1 MSAALAGL
9 SVKRAGLVPQDI
21 EIDVLLIDPFIA
33 VDAVLFGIIPH
44 GVIPPVEERMDFRLI
59 NRIPKITARV
69 LLHHPARHVIDFAVP
84 LERKEHEK
92 QARLM
97 IIEFVDPS
105 VQVRLDR
112 KHIFCPPARRRNQE
126 KENQEDDDAD
136 GLPDVHAGHTISVEA
151 TTKRIVSRVN
161 DGFNHLTACCS
172 PKDLSIIPLYD
183 NRMKRASLHTLGCR
197 LNQAETAVLES
208 RLRRDGYR
216 VVEFGEPTD
225 LLVVNT
231 CSVTEEAERTCRYV
245 VRKTLRHSPDAFVA
259 VTGCYA
265 QTGVHELRSI
275 PGIDLIV
282 GNQFKWDL
290 PSFLPSPEALKKQAR
305 ADVLHTRTIDRE
317 DFVLPAFGEP
327 DSTRPLLK
335 IQDGCNVMCSFCLIP
350 FARGHERSRL
360 VEDVIREATLLVKGG
375 YREVVLTGVNIG
387 HYRQGSVDL
396 VGLIERLETI
406 ARLERIRISSIE
418 PTTITDALLNRMATS
433 SKLCPYLHVPLQS
446 GDDEILDAMNRPY
459 NVKEFIDLIERAVS
473 LVPGLGLGTDLM
485 VGFPGESEAAF
496 ANTLR
501 IAEILPLSYFHIFT
515 YSPRPGTAAT
525 KLPHPVSVRVARER
539 AQRMAELARRK
550 RLIFAEQYIGTITP
564 VLFES
569 GKIDGFRVG
578 TTANFLKVAVASDV
592 DLTNRLRQV
601 LITGVSDRWAV
612 GQLTEEQR
620 KVRTVPLL

>member
-1 MSAALAGL
+1 
-9 SVKRAGLVPQDI
+9 
-21 EIDVLLIDPFIA
+21 
-33 VDAVLFGIIPH
+33 
-44 GVIPPVEERMDFRLI
+44 
-59 NRIPKITARV
+59 
-69 LLHHPARHVIDFAVP
+69 
-84 LERKEHEK
+84 
-92 QARLM
+92 
-97 IIEFVDPS
+97 
-105 VQVRLDR
+105 
-112 KHIFCPPARRRNQE
+112 
-126 KENQEDDDAD
+126 
-136 GLPDVHAGHTISVEA
+136 
-151 TTKRIVSRVN
+151 
-161 DGFNHLTACCS
+161 
-172 PKDLSIIPLYD
+172 
-183 NRMKRASLHTLGCR
+183 MKRASLHTLGCR

-231 CSVTEEAERTCRYV
+231 CSVTEDAERTCRYV
-245 VRKTLRHSPDAFVA
+245 IRKTLRQSPDAFIA

-265 QTGVHELRSI
+265 QTGSHDLRSI

-290 PSFLPSPEALKKQAR
+290 PSFLPSPEALKKRAR

-317 DFVLPAFGEP
+317 DFVLPAYGEP

-360 VEDVIREATLLVKGG
+360 VDDVIREATLLVEGG
-375 YREVVLTGVNIG
+375 YKEVVLTGVNIG
-387 HYRQGSVDL
+387 QYRQGSVDL

-406 ARLERIRISSIE
+406 AGLERIRISSIE

-459 NVKEFIDLIERAVS
+459 DVEEFIDLIERAVS
-473 LVPGLGLGTDLM
+473 LVPRLGLGTDLM

-501 IAEILPLSYFHIFT
+501 VAETLPFSYFHIFT
-515 YSPRPGTAAT
+515 YSARPGTAAT
-525 KLPHPVSVRVARER
+525 KLPHRVSARVARER
-539 AQRMAELARRK
+539 AQTVAELSRRK
-550 RLIFAEQYIGTITP
+550 RLIFAEQYIGSISP

-569 GKIDGFRVG
+569 GKIDGLRVG
-578 TTANFLKVAVASDV
+578 TTANFLKVAVASEI
-592 DLTNRLRQV
+592 DLTNHLRQV

-612 GQLTEEQR
+612 GQLTDEHP